1 MAAFVSQRACVAD
14 LMSDDPI
21 EDLQIRLAH
30 QELTIE
36 VLNEAVSRQDRLLL
50 ELQAEIRSLHERL
63 KALTPSPLGDGSATE
78 PPPPHY

>member
-1 MAAFVSQRACVAD
+1 
-14 LMSDDPI
+14 MSDDPI

-36 VLNEAVSRQDRLLL
+36 ALNEAVSRQGRLLL
-50 ELQAEIRSLHERL
+50 ELQVEVRSLHEQL
-63 KALTPSPLGDGSATE
+63 KALIPSPLGEGSATE

>member
-1 MAAFVSQRACVAD
+1 MATTVSQCASLAE
-14 LMSDDPI
+14 LMSADPI
-21 EDLQIRLAH
+21 EDLQVRLAH

-36 VLNEAVSRQDRLLL
+36 ALNETVSRQDRLLL

-63 KALTPSPLGDGSATE
+63 KALTPSPLGEGSATE